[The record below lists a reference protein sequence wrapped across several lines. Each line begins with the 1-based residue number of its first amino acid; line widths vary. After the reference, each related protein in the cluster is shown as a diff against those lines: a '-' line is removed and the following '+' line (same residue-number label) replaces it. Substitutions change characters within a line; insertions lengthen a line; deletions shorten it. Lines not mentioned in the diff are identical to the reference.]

1 MPAYV
6 IVRVNVTDTDTYS
19 EYMKHT
25 PATVAQYGGKFVVRG
40 GDMTTLEGDEETR
53 RVVVLQFDT
62 VDAAKTWYHSPE
74 YQAAKAIREGAA
86 DAQFIAIDGA

>member
-6 IVRVNVTDTDTYS
+6 IVRVNVTHMDTYS

-40 GDMTTLEGDEETR
+40 GDVTTLEGNKETR
-53 RVVVLQFDT
+53 RVVLLQFDSI
-62 VDAAKTWYHSPE
+62 DAAKAWYHSPE

-86 DAQFIAIDGA
+86 DAQFIAIEGA